1 MFRAPGIV
9 LIDPKFPHNVGATI
23 RACSCFGVDSLVW
36 TGSRIELSMYQRLPR
51 EERMNS
57 RFAKCKFGLHLVQSK
72 EIMSC
77 SGTTTVACYPRL
89 DDNWRTHVTH
99 CTAPDAVEPA
109 CRRIVKPGR
118 TGWLPTFHSGQ
129 DRRQYP
135 CVRRPRACANGSLC
149 ETTLSSS

>member
-1 MFRAPGIV
+1 YG
-9 LIDPKFPHNVGATI
+9 TT
-23 RACSCFGVDSLVW
+23 C
-36 TGSRIELSMYQRLPR
+36 YRLP
-51 EERMNS
+51 ERLRWRFDPWPIIRTSNLARGAGNNMNS